1 LSALSLGSSLVRAPE
16 REDEDEEEE
25 EMLGIYLLNYIV
37 KLVKFYVGNFY
48 IFFKSYTLGR
58 YSNNIPTI

>member
-1 LSALSLGSSLVRAPE
+1 MRAPE

>member
-1 LSALSLGSSLVRAPE
+1 MRAPE

-25 EMLGIYLLNYIV
+25 EMQGIYLLNYIV